1 MIYFP
6 RRSPQLLNFAQ
17 VVSTHNPVIS
27 GGALTSLT
35 LNAVRPRG
43 PGPSELLINNAGMT
57 LHLDSMWNCVASLGT
72 ISVIVQVSG
81 HHGATHHLQTFRS
94 NWMS

>member
-17 VVSTHNPVIS
+17 VVSTHNAVIS
-27 GGALTSLT
+27 GGALTSST

-43 PGPSELLINNAGMT
+43 PGPSELLMNNAGMT
-57 LHLDSMWNCVASLGT
+57 RFTLILCGT
-72 ISVIVQVSG
+72 VSHPSG
-81 HHGATHHLQTFRS
+81 QSA
-94 NWMS
+94 